1 MAADSAGSVSM
12 SLKMDKG
19 DFKSQ
24 LKSIVGEAV
33 AEVKKEVSS
42 QTSSMTK
49 SVVSAQK
56 SITSTTKAA
65 TNQITSEVGALS
77 SLTKVAKGL
86 LGALGIA
93 VSIAG
98 ILSFGKAC
106 VDLGSDL
113 QEVQN
118 VVQVTFG
125 EMEDSVNE
133 FARSAIKNYG
143 ISETAAKNYMGTLG
157 AMSQAFGFSQ
167 AEAYEQAEA
176 LTALAGDMAS
186 FYNKSTDE
194 TYNALRAVYSGETE
208 VLKQYGVVMTETAL
222 NEFALARGMGKT
234 ISQMSEQEKVSLR
247 LAFVQDRLSASV
259 GDFQRTQDG
268 WANQTRVLSLQWESF
283 KATIG
288 QGLINVLTP
297 IVQWLNAIM
306 EAAQGAAQAFADFTA
321 TIMGVTPDLGGVAD
335 ATAAAA
341 QSAQDINSGI
351 TAAGGSAKKAVKQLA
366 GFDKLNILSKQS
378 SGGGGGGSKTSSVS
392 PVSINKATL
401 AENGLNESLSR
412 TRELLSDIRDA
423 FREGFGS
430 TYNGKYIDDIRED
443 ISSIGA
449 TVRRIFSDPDV
460 QGAAENCTRSWARA
474 FGAVTGTVATIT
486 TGVTKTVTGSI
497 DKFLTD
503 NEEPIREHLVTMFD
517 LSSREAD
524 AVTKLSTSV
533 SNIFQK
539 VFDSGN
545 LEKAGGNILGS
556 IFDVSSV
563 LSEITQAIPTG
574 FLEGLA
580 ESFSE
585 YEEDISTACVN
596 ITGAISTFTGQ
607 IKEKLDIVRQYFDSS
622 GIADKARSIGE
633 TIGSI
638 IGVLAQGFNKMFPII
653 KPVWN
658 LIGDIISKDLAGHF
672 SGLVLALNV
681 VLSILKAIA
690 TAIKGVV
697 EISVGLTTFDWDML
711 SQGFEDV
718 FGTIPDLMV
727 DLAEDLGDF
736 FYEISEIFDF
746 SGVVQGIKDAWNG
759 VSSWFS
765 QTVIEPIK
773 SFFTD
778 LWDKIKNVWN
788 TAAKW
793 FDDHVIQPIVNFFS
807 PIVDTVSTFFNDLW
821 WVIVGI
827 WIIASTWFYN
837 TVIQPIV
844 NLFNTFKTIV
854 SNVFSTLWTTIQNI
868 WSVVSSWFDSNI
880 IQPVVGLFNGFKSTV
895 SSVFSTL
902 WTAIQNIWSVVAGW
916 FTNNVSQPVTTT
928 FSNLKTRVSGFF
940 SSLWAGIKSIWNQ
953 ASGWFK
959 NNVIDPI
966 VSAFNGL
973 KSSVIGIF
981 NGVIGAVE
989 GMINHII
996 DGINS
1001 FINGVN
1007 SIGAA
1012 AAAVAGGDFTGF
1024 STFGHVSLPRL
1035 AGGAFVE
1042 ANTPQ
1047 LAVIGDN
1054 RHQGE
1059 FVAPED
1065 KLQAAVA
1072 SAMMAMMPQIAMAM
1086 ANAMSR
1092 TNVGNSGEI
1101 TIHNHIDLDG
1111 DAIYDNQEKVR
1122 RRREKRSGGN

>member
-1 MAADSAGSVSM
+1 MAAGEVGSVSM
-12 SLKMDKG
+12 LLKLEADK
-19 DFKSQ
+19 FKKDLKTAASQ
-24 LKSIVGEAV
+24 AV
-33 AEVKKEVSS
+33 AEAKSAAKSASGSISSVFSSVKGLTGAVKGLAG
-42 QTSSMTK
+42 TFG
-49 SVVSAQK
+49 
-56 SITSTTKAA
+56 I
-65 TNQITSEVGALS
+65 ALS
-77 SLTKVAKGL
+77 VA
-86 LGALGIA
+86 AL
-93 VSIAG
+93 VK
-98 ILSFGKAC
+98 FGKEC
-106 VDLGSDL
+106 VNLGSDL

-125 EMEDSVNE
+125 EMTSQVDA

-157 AMSQAFGFSQ
+157 AMSQAFGFST

-186 FYNKSTDE
+186 FYNKTTDE

-222 NEFALARGMGKT
+222 NEFALAKGMGKT
-234 ISQMSEQEKVSLR
+234 VNQMSEQEKVSLR

-321 TIMGVTPDLGGVAD
+321 TIMGVTPDIGGVAD
-335 ATAAAA
+335 VTAAAA

-351 TAAGGSAKKAVKQLA
+351 SSAGGAAKKAVKQLA

-378 SGGGGGGSKTSSVS
+378 SSGGGGGKSSSIS
-392 PVSINKATL
+392 PTEINKATQSES
-401 AENGLNESLSR
+401 ALNSTLSK
-412 TRELLSDIRDA
+412 TRELLSEIRDA

-449 TVRRIFSDPDV
+449 TVRRIFSDPEV
-460 QGAAENCTRSWARA
+460 QGAADKCAQSWARA
-474 FGAVTGTVATIT
+474 FGSVVGTVATIT

-497 DKFLTD
+497 DTFLKE
-503 NEEPIREHLVTMFD
+503 NEEPIREHIITMFD

-524 AVTKLSTSV
+524 AVTSISNSLSR
-533 SNIFQK
+533 IFQR
-539 VFDSGN
+539 VFDSNN
-545 LEKAGGNILGS
+545 LEKAGANILGS
-556 IFDVSSV
+556 LFDVSSV
-563 LSEITQAIPTG
+563 LNEITQAIPTG
-574 FLEGLA
+574 FLEGIA
-580 ESFSE
+580 ESFKE
-585 YEEDISTACVN
+585 FEEDISTACVN
-596 ITGAISTFTGQ
+596 VTDAISTFTGQ
-607 IKEKLDIVRQYFDSS
+607 IKEKLDIVRQHFESS
-622 GIADKARSIGE
+622 GIADKARAIGE
-633 TIGSI
+633 AIGSM
-638 IGVLAQGFNKMFPII
+638 IGTIAKGFNKMYPII
-653 KPVWN
+653 KPV
-658 LIGDIISKDLAGHF
+658 LELLGDFISKELAQFF
-672 SGLVLALNV
+672 STIVLGVKVALSV
-681 VLSILKAIA
+681 LKAVFN
-690 TAIKGVV
+690 AIKGVV
-697 EISVGLTTFDWDML
+697 EILTGLTTGDWDMFF
-711 SQGFEDV
+711 QGFEDV
-718 FGTIPDLMV
+718 FGSISDLMA

-736 FYEISEIFDF
+736 FYDLAEIFNF
-746 SGVVQGIKDAWNG
+746 EGIIQGIKDAWNG
-759 VSSWFS
+759 LSSWFS
-765 QTVIEPIK
+765 ETVVEPIK
-773 SFFTD
+773 FFFTG
-778 LWDKIKNVWN
+778 LWDNVKSVWN
-788 TAAKW
+788 SAAKW

-807 PIVDTVSTFFNDLW
+807 PIVNTVSSFFNDLW

-827 WIIASTWFYN
+827 WMIASSWFNN

-844 NLFNTFKTIV
+844 NLFNAFKTTV
-854 SNVFSTLWTTIQNI
+854 SSVFSVLWTTIQNI
-868 WSVVSSWFDSNI
+868 WSVVSSWFDTTI
-880 IQPVVGLFNGFKSTV
+880 IQPVVGLFNSFKTTISN
-895 SSVFSTL
+895 VFSAL
-902 WTAIQNIWSVVAGW
+902 WTTIQSIWSVVSGW

-981 NGVIGAVE
+981 NGVIGAIE
-989 GMINHII
+989 NMINSII

-1012 AAAVAGGDFTGF
+1012 AAAVAGGDFSGF

-1035 AGGAFVE
+1035 AGGAFVK

-1065 KLQAAVA
+1065 KLQTAVT
-1072 SAMMAMMPQIAMAM
+1072 SAMVAMMPQMAMAM
-1086 ANAMSR
+1086 ANAISR
-1092 TNVGNSGEI
+1092 TNSGNGGDI

>member
-12 SLKMDKG
+12 SLKLDKG

-234 ISQMSEQEKVSLR
+234 INQMSEQEKVSLR

-306 EAAQGAAQAFADFTA
+306 EAAQRAAQAFADFTA

-430 TYNGKYIDDIRED
+430 TYNEKYIDDIRED

-449 TVRRIFSDPDV
+449 TVRRIFSNPDV

-545 LEKAGGNILGS
+545 LETSGANILGS
-556 IFDVSSV
+556 LFDVSSV
-563 LSEITQAIPTG
+563 VSEIVQAIPTG
-574 FLEGLA
+574 LLEGLA
-580 ESFSE
+580 ESFKSFE
-585 YEEDISTACVN
+585 DDISTACVN
-596 ITGAISTFTGQ
+596 VTEAISTFTSQ
-607 IKEKLDIVRQYFDSS
+607 VKEKFDIVRENFEAS
-622 GIADKARSIGE
+622 GIADKAKSIGE
-633 TIGSI
+633 AIGSMVGTI
-638 IGVLAQGFNKMFPII
+638 AKGFNRIYPVM
-653 KPVWN
+653 KPV
-658 LIGDIISKDLAGHF
+658 LTKIGDFISKDAAKLF
-672 SGLVLALNV
+672 STLVLVVKV
-681 VLSILKAIA
+681 VLSVLKAVFNA
-690 TAIKGVV
+690 VNAVV
-697 EISVGLTTFDWDML
+697 EILTGLSVGDWDMFKK
-711 SQGFEDV
+711 GFEDL
-718 FGTIPDLMV
+718 FGSVAELIV
-727 DLAEDLGDF
+727 DLSEDLADF
-736 FYEISEIFDF
+736 LFDCHQIFNFDETI
-746 SGVVQGIKDAWNG
+746 QNIKDAWNG
-759 VSSWFS
+759 ISEWFDEVVV
-765 QTVIEPIK
+765 TPIT
-773 SFFTD
+773 SIFGNLFTD
-778 LWDKIKNVWN
+778 ISTV
-788 TAAKW
+788 
-793 FDDHVIQPIVNFFS
+793 FS
-807 PIVDTVSTFFNDLW
+807 DLW
-821 WVIVGI
+821 LVIVGI
-827 WIIASTWFYN
+827 WLVAAEWFHDNVTKPITDFFEPIKTTVSGFFSNLWEDIKGVWN
-837 TVIQPIV
+837 TVAE
-844 NLFNTFKTIV
+844 
-854 SNVFSTLWTTIQNI
+854 
-868 WSVVSSWFDSNI
+868 WFD
-880 IQPVVGLFNGFKSTV
+880 
-895 SSVFSTL
+895 
-902 WTAIQNIWSVVAGW
+902 
-916 FTNNVSQPVTTT
+916 TNVTQPVTGFFENVWTD
-928 FSNLKTRVSGFF
+928 VSGFF
-940 SSLWAGIKSIWNQ
+940 SSLWEDICGVWCDAG
-953 ASGWFK
+953 AWFQD
-959 NNVIDPI
+959 NVIDPI
-966 VSAFNGL
+966 VSAFDGIKDSIRDIFND
-973 KSSVIGIF
+973 VIGS
-981 NGVIGAVE
+981 VE
-989 GMINHII
+989 NTLNNII
-996 DGINS
+996 DGLNS
-1001 FINGVN
+1001 FIGTVN
-1007 SIGAA
+1007 SLGQHAA
-1012 AAAVAGGDFTGF
+1012 ETLGRSYTGF
-1024 STFGHVSLPRL
+1024 SEFGHISLPRL

-1065 KLQAAVA
+1065 KLQAAVT
-1072 SAMMAMMPQIAMAM
+1072 SAMMAMMPQMAM
-1086 ANAMSR
+1086 AFSSALSRANAG
-1092 TNVGNSGEI
+1092 TGGDI
-1101 TIHNHIDLDG
+1101 TVHSVCELDG
-1111 DAIYDNQEKVR
+1111 DILYDTFEKVKR
-1122 RRREKRSGGN
+1122 RRDKRSGGN

>member
-12 SLKMDKG
+12 SLKLDKG

-351 TAAGGSAKKAVKQLA
+351 SSAGGAAKKAVKQLA

-378 SGGGGGGSKTSSVS
+378 SGGGGGGKSSSVS
-392 PVSINKATL
+392 PTTIDKATQS
-401 AENGLNESLSR
+401 ENALNNTLSR
-412 TRELLSDIRDA
+412 TRELLSEIGDA
-423 FREGFGS
+423 FREGFGA
-430 TYNGKYIDDIRED
+430 TYNGQYIDDIRED

-497 DKFLTD
+497 DKFLSD
-503 NEEPIREHLVTMFD
+503 NEDPIREHLVTMFD

-539 VFDSGN
+539 VFDSEN

-556 IFDVSSV
+556 IFDMSSV
-563 LSEITQAIPTG
+563 FAEIAQAIPTG
-574 FLEGLA
+574 FLEGIA
-580 ESFSE
+580 ESFITFE
-585 YEEDISTACVN
+585 DDISTACVN
-596 ITGAISTFTGQ
+596 VTDAIATFTGQ
-607 IKEKLDIVRQYFDSS
+607 IKEKLDIVRKNFEAS
-622 GIADKARSIGE
+622 GIADKAKAIGDV
-633 TIGSI
+633 IGSMVGTI
-638 IGVLAQGFNKMFPII
+638 ARGFNKMYPVI
-653 KPVWN
+653 KPV
-658 LIGDIISKDLAGHF
+658 LIKIGDFIAKDLSKF
-672 SGLVLALNV
+672 VSGLILGVKV
-681 VLSILKAIA
+681 VLSVLKAVFNA
-690 TAIKGVV
+690 VKGVV
-697 EISVGLTTFDWDML
+697 EILMGLTSGDWDMFF
-711 SQGFEDV
+711 QGFKDV
-718 FGTIPDLMV
+718 FGSVSDLIIDLSD
-727 DLAEDLGDF
+727 DLADF
-736 FYEISEIFDF
+736 FYDLGEIFNFD
-746 SGVVQGIKDAWNG
+746 GVVQSIKDAWNG
-759 VSSWFS
+759 LSSWFS
-765 QTVIEPIK
+765 EVVIEPIK
-773 SFFTD
+773 GFFGGMSADVSTVFSD
-778 LWDKIKNVWN
+778 LW
-788 TAAKW
+788 
-793 FDDHVIQPIVNFFS
+793 
-807 PIVDTVSTFFNDLW
+807 L
-821 WVIVGI
+821 VIVGI
-827 WIIASTWFYN
+827 WSIVSIWFDEN
-837 TVIQPIV
+837 VVQPII
-844 NLFNTFKTIV
+844 NFFEPIKTKV
-854 SNVFSTLWTTIQNI
+854 SGFFSELWTNIQGVWNT
-868 WSVVSSWFDSNI
+868 VSSWFEE
-880 IQPVVGLFNGFKSTV
+880 
-895 SSVFSTL
+895 
-902 WTAIQNIWSVVAGW
+902 
-916 FTNNVSQPVTTT
+916 NVTQPVTAFFEGVWTD
-928 FSNLKTRVSGFF
+928 VSGFF
-940 SSLWAGIKSIWNQ
+940 SSLWDDIC
-953 ASGWFK
+953 SGWENAGTWFEE
-959 NNVIDPI
+959 NVIDPI
-966 VSAFNGL
+966 VSAFDSI
-973 KSSVIGIF
+973 KASVAEIF
-981 NGVIGAVE
+981 NSVLGSVE
-989 GMINHII
+989 STINHII
-996 DGINS
+996 DGLNT
-1001 FINGVN
+1001 FIGVVN
-1007 SIGAA
+1007 DIGQRGAEI
-1012 AAAVAGGDFTGF
+1012 AGQNFTGF
-1024 STFGHVSLPRL
+1024 SEFGHISIPRL
-1035 AGGAFVE
+1035 ANGGFVE

-1065 KLQAAVA
+1065 KLQSAVT
-1072 SAMMAMMPQIAMAM
+1072 SAMMAMMPQMAM
-1086 ANAMSR
+1086 TMASALSRAN
-1092 TNVGNSGEI
+1092 NGNGGEI